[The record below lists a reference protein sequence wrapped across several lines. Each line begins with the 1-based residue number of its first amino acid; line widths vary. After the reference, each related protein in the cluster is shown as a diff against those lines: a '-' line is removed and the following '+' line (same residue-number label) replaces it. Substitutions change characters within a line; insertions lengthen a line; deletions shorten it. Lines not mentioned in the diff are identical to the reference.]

1 MLQTRE
7 WGKRG
12 CWREEKGRQMDT
24 LPPAFHSFP
33 LPNSKFIAL
42 TASRSFRQCWQIF
55 LELNSKRLCQSSGKE
70 NDSRGLTFMSS
81 NKSELRHYHVVVVQW
96 QQRNV
101 QKSVMHGKSC
111 CFAMYKPI
119 AFFPFS
125 LPSPS
130 WLLKFPNVLTRPT
143 EKCVL
148 PV

>member
-12 CWREEKGRQMDT
+12 CWREEKDRQMDP
-24 LPPAFHSFP
+24 LPPAFPSFP
-33 LPNSKFIAL
+33 LPDSKFIAL

-70 NDSRGLTFMSS
+70 NDSRGLTLTSS

-101 QKSVMHGKSC
+101 QKSVIHGKSC
-111 CFAMYKPI
+111 SFAMYKPI

-130 WLLKFPNVLTRPT
+130 CLLKLPNASTRQT

-148 PV
+148 AV

>member
-7 WGKRG
+7 WGKRE
-12 CWREEKGRQMDT
+12 CWRKEKGQQMGR
-24 LPPAFHSFP
+24 LPPAFPSFP
-33 LPNSKFIAL
+33 LPDSKFIAL
-42 TASRSFRQCWQIF
+42 TASRSFRQQIF

-70 NDSRGLTFMSS
+70 NDSRGLTLTSS

-101 QKSVMHGKSC
+101 QKSVIHGKSC

-119 AFFPFS
+119 AFFLFS

-130 WLLKFPNVLTRPT
+130 WLLKPPNVSTRQT

-148 PV
+148 AV